1 MIIGINDEEKSLLI
15 VDTVQKHF
23 PNLKILARAA
33 GRDHAYRLLRHGV
46 EHIYRET
53 LGSSL
58 DLSVA
63 ALRILGVRAYEAQRV
78 AKAFRDYDEQTVRDL
93 AQYSED
99 ESQLLAQAKERIRSL
114 NELFEKER
122 HRPHQP
128 DAGWDPPSV
137 P

>member
-1 MIIGINDEEKSLLI
+1 
-15 VDTVQKHF
+15 
-23 PNLKILARAA
+23 
-33 GRDHAYRLLRHGV
+33 
-46 EHIYRET
+46 
-53 LGSSL
+53 
-58 DLSVA
+58 
-63 ALRILGVRAYEAQRV
+63 V

>member
-1 MIIGINDEEKSLLI
+1 M
-15 VDTVQKHF
+15 
-23 PNLKILARAA
+23 
-33 GRDHAYRLLRHGV
+33 
-46 EHIYRET
+46 
-53 LGSSL
+53 

-78 AKAFRDYDEQTVRDL
+78 AKAFREYDEQTVRNL

-99 ESQLLAQAKERIRSL
+99 ESQLLAQAKERLRSL

-122 HRPHQP
+122 HRTRQP